1 MDDHF
6 LDDDTVHSRVELVL
20 LKRKTF
26 GKGNWNVG
34 QSTAI

>member
-6 LDDDTVHSRVELVL
+6 LDDDTVHSRVEVDL

-26 GKGNWNVG
+26 GKGN
-34 QSTAI
+34 